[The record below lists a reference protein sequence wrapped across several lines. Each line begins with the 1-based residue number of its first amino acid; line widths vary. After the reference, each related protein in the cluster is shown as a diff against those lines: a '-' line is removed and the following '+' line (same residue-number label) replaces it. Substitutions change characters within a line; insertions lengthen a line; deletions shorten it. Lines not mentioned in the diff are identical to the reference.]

1 MATMQAAYADH
12 FDAEHPIAGLK
23 VGERP
28 LPEPP
33 EGWVR
38 VKVIAASLNHHD
50 LWSLKGGEAMRQ
62 RGGAGLQEAD
72 LPRILGM
79 DAAGVTEDGDEVL
92 LHPLIATP
100 AFGVLSG
107 RYDGTFAEH
116 VCVPRANLVAKP
128 AALGWEEA
136 ACLPT
141 AWLTAWR
148 MLFEKAKVEAGGS
161 ILVQGASG
169 GLSTALI
176 LLAKAAGLRV
186 FVTGRSAASRAFAL
200 ALGADAAV
208 ETGARLPERVD
219 AAMDSVGP
227 ATWDHSLKCLRRG
240 GVMVVPGGTTG
251 YSASVDIARLF
262 TMDLTIVGSAMGSRA
277 QLADLVAF
285 CAARGVRPPV
295 GQVFPLAE
303 APAAFATLERG
314 EVGGKIV
321 LRP

>member
-1 MATMQAAYADH
+1 MLAAYASH
-12 FDAEHPIAGLK
+12 FDPDRPLAGLK
-23 VGERP
+23 VGPRP
-28 LPEPP
+28 LPAPP
-33 EGWVR
+33 AGWAR
-38 VKVIAASLNHHD
+38 VKVVAAALNHHD

-62 RGGAGLQEAD
+62 RGGAGLSPAD

-79 DAAGVTEDGDEVL
+79 DAAGVSEDGAQVIV
-92 LHPLIATP
+92 HPLISAP

-107 RYDGTFAEH
+107 RYDGTFADY
-116 VCVPRANLVAKP
+116 VCVPRENLVAKP

-148 MLFEKAKVEAGGS
+148 MLFEKARVEPGGS

-169 GLSTALI
+169 GLSTALVM
-176 LLAKAAGLRV
+176 LAKAAGLRV
-186 FVTGRSAASRAFAL
+186 FVTGRSAASRAFAR
-200 ALGADAAV
+200 ARGADEAV
-208 ETGARLPERVD
+208 EPGARLPERVD

-227 ATWDHSLKCLRRG
+227 ATWDHSLKCLKRG

-251 YSASVDIARLF
+251 YSATVDIARLF

-277 QLADLVAF
+277 QLEALAGF
-285 CAARGVRPPV
+285 CAARGLRPPV
-295 GQVFPLAE
+295 ARVLPLGE
-303 APAAFATLERG
+303 AAAAFAALERG
-314 EVGGKIV
+314 AVGGKIV

>member
-1 MATMQAAYADH
+1 MLAAFADR
-12 FDAEHPIAGLK
+12 FDADRPLAGLK
-23 VGERP
+23 VGQRP
-28 LPEPP
+28 LPEPLQ
-33 EGWVR
+33 GWVR
-38 VKVIAASLNHHD
+38 VKVVAASLNHHD

-62 RGGAGLQEAD
+62 RGGAGLSEAD

-79 DAAGVTEDGDEVL
+79 DAAGVTEDGAEVI
-92 LHPLIATP
+92 LHPLIAEP

-128 AALGWEEA
+128 AALSFEEA

-148 MLFEKAKVEAGGS
+148 MLFEKARVRAGGA

-169 GLSTALI
+169 GLSTALVM
-176 LLAKAAGLRV
+176 LAKAAGLRV
-186 FVTGRSAASRAFAL
+186 YATGRSDASRAFAL
-200 ALGADAAV
+200 SIGADAAL
-208 ETGARLPERVD
+208 EMGGRLPERVD

-227 ATWDHSLKCLRRG
+227 DTWDHSLKCLKRG

-251 YSASVDIARLF
+251 YRASVDIARLF
-262 TMDLTIVGSAMGSRA
+262 TMDISIVGSAMGSQA
-277 QLADLVAF
+277 QLQELLAF
-285 CAARGVRPPV
+285 CAARGLRPPV
-295 GQVFPLAE
+295 AQVLPLAE
-303 APAAFATLERG
+303 AAAAFAALELG
-314 EVGGKIV
+314 AAGKIV

>member
-1 MATMQAAYADH
+1 MSAMLAAYADH
-12 FDAEHPIAGLK
+12 FDAVHPLAGLK

-33 EGWVR
+33 DGWAR
-38 VKVIAASLNHHD
+38 VKVVAASLNHHD
-50 LWSLKGGEAMRQ
+50 LWSLRGGEAMRQ
-62 RGGAGLQEAD
+62 RGGAGLTDAD

-79 DAAGVTEDGDEVL
+79 DAAGITEDGAEVI

-107 RYDGTFAEH
+107 RYDGTFAEQ

-148 MLFEKAKVEAGGS
+148 MLFEKAKVPAGGS

-169 GLSTALI
+169 GLSTALVM
-176 LLAKAAGLRV
+176 LAKAAGLRV
-186 FVTGRSAASRAFAL
+186 FVTGRSPASRAFARQI
-200 ALGADAAV
+200 GADEAV
-208 ETGARLPERVD
+208 ETGGRLPERVD

-227 ATWDHSLKCLRRG
+227 ATWEHSLKCLKRG

-251 YSASVDIARLF
+251 YSATVDIARLF
-262 TMDLTIVGSAMGSRA
+262 TMDLAIVGSAMGSRA
-277 QLADLVAF
+277 QLEALVGF
-285 CAARGVRPPV
+285 CAERGLRPPV
-295 GQVFPLAE
+295 ARVLPLAQ
-303 APAAFATLERG
+303 AKAAFTALEDG
-314 EVGGKIV
+314 AAAGKII